1 MSVAVFSGWAVGMYL
16 VLFNLFGCLTVAESG
31 KDPHLQEFID
41 SNACYQILEG
51 ENLYFSE

>member
-1 MSVAVFSGWAVGMYL
+1 MSVAEFSGWAVGMYL